1 MIRFNAVIGSPSLI
15 CVSRTVDDACRF
27 RQRCG
32 PPGAEPVAMR
42 VSRSLIAEIE
52 AEPAAWKV
60 VRADLADGLVVE
72 FRREMF
78 TA

>member
-1 MIRFNAVIGSPSLI
+1 
-15 CVSRTVDDACRF
+15 
-27 RQRCG
+27 
-32 PPGAEPVAMR
+32 MR

-60 VRADLADGLVVE
+60 VRADLTDGLVVD
-72 FRREMF
+72 FQREML